1 MKKIMSIIA
10 AVVASAAVADG
21 LASSTIVGY
30 NTVAAP
36 EAGKFKALSLQFDDV
51 GGVTSIPVTN
61 LVKVAAPK
69 GAPAFNAAADQIWTY
84 DITGGWNK
92 YYYRTASKNWC
103 KQGQNTIT
111 TDVLNRTSG
120 STIFF
125 RRGGGGAAT
134 TLTLSG
140 AVKPFEASQVYSGIT
155 AGTFR
160 FIAYPWPVPFTL
172 DNLKNCQAAPKAAPA
187 FNAAADQVWTYDM
200 EANTWVK
207 YFYRTA
213 SKGYCRQG
221 TTTITDAVVPA
232 GEGFFFRRGGGG
244 ATETITFTYSAE

>member
-1 MKKIMSIIA
+1 MTLGAALIA
-10 AVVASAAVADG
+10 GAVFADVT
-21 LASSTIVGY
+21 SSTIVGY

-36 EAGKFKALSLQFDDV
+36 EAGKYKALSLQFDDV
-51 GGVTSIPVTN
+51 GGLTSIPVTN
-61 LVKVAAPK
+61 LVHVATPK
-69 GAPAFNAAADQIWTY
+69 GAPAFSPAADQIWTY

-103 KQGQNTIT
+103 KQGQSAPTSDT
-111 TDVLNRTSG
+111 LDRTSG
-120 STIFF
+120 SVVFF

-140 AVKPFEASQVYSGIT
+140 AVKPFTASQVYSGIT

-160 FIAYPWPVPFTL
+160 FIAYPWPVDFTL
-172 DNLKNCQAAPKAAPA
+172 ANLKNCQTAPKAGPA
-187 FNAAADQVWTYDM
+187 FSPAADQVWTYDM
-200 EANTWVK
+200 VANTWVK

-213 SKGYCRQG
+213 NKGYCLQG
-221 TTTITDAVVPA
+221 TTTVTDAVVPA

-244 ATETITFTYSAE
+244 AAETITFTYSAE

>member
-1 MKKIMSIIA
+1 M
-10 AVVASAAVADG
+10 
-21 LASSTIVGY
+21 
-30 NTVAAP
+30 
-36 EAGKFKALSLQFDDV
+36 
-51 GGVTSIPVTN
+51 TSIPVTN
-61 LVKVAAPK
+61 LVKVATPK
-69 GAPAFNAAADQIWTY
+69 GAPVFGVAADQIWTY

-92 YYYRTASKNWC
+92 YFYRTSNKNWC
-103 KQGQNTIT
+103 KQGQTTTT
-111 TDVLNRTSG
+111 TDVLDRSTG
-120 STIFF
+120 TTIFF

-140 AVKPFEASQVYSGIT
+140 AVKPFEASQVYAGIT

-172 DNLKNCQAAPKAAPA
+172 DNLKNCQTAPKAAPVFGVA
-187 FNAAADQVWTYDM
+187 SDQVWTYDM

-213 SKGYCRQG
+213 SKGYCQQG
-221 TTTITDAVVPA
+221 TTTVTDAVVPA

-244 ATETITFTYSAE
+244 STETITFTYNAE